1 MNDWQRELDQ
11 LQQQGMLR
19 SLRVVEGGQG
29 PKVYVNGR
37 EALLLCSNNYLG
49 IAGHPALI
57 EKMVEATRELGAGS
71 GASRLVSGTMPTH
84 AALEERIAA
93 FKGTPAALL
102 YNSGYAANTGILQ
115 GLFGPDDVIFS
126 DELNHA
132 SIIDGCRLAQAR
144 TVVYPHCD
152 TAALAALMEREKPNR
167 KGRWLIV
174 TDGVF
179 SMDGDMAPLAELCTL
194 KEANDALLMVDD
206 AHGTGVLG
214 EKGRGTGEHL
224 NCLERI
230 DLHMGTLGKALG
242 CAGAYLAAERPVI
255 DTLINHSRAFIFS
268 TSLPPGVPAAAT
280 AALDLVDSAEGKL
293 LREKLE
299 RNRCQFAESLATG
312 GMDLLG
318 STTQIIPVLTKDP
331 QPTMQM
337 TSRLLEEG
345 IFLQGIRPPTVARGC
360 CRLRATVMASH
371 DALDLEHAAEKIL
384 TIYKEFAG

>member
-1 MNDWQRELDQ
+1 MNNWQEELDELEQ
-11 LQQQGMLR
+11 RGMLR
-19 SLRVVEGGQG
+19 SLRIVEGGQG
-29 PKVYVNGR
+29 PKVRVDGR
-37 EALLLCSNNYLG
+37 EVLLLCSNNYLG

-57 EKMVEATRELGAGS
+57 EKMVGATRELGVGS
-71 GASRLVSGTMPTH
+71 GASRLVSGTLPTH

-93 FKGTPAALL
+93 FKGTAAALL
-102 YNSGYAANTGILQ
+102 FNSGYAANTGILQ

-152 TAALAALMEREKPNR
+152 IAALAALMEQEKPNR

-179 SMDGDMAPLAELCTL
+179 SMDGDMAPLAELCDL
-194 KEANDALLMVDD
+194 KEANDALLLVDD

-242 CAGAYLAAERPVI
+242 CSGAYLAAEQVVI
-255 DTLINHSRAFIFS
+255 DTLINRSRSFIFS
-268 TSLPPGVPAAAT
+268 TSLPPGVPAAGM
-280 AALDLVDSAEGKL
+280 AAFDLVDSEEGRA
-293 LREKLE
+293 LRENLE
-299 RNRCQFAESLATG
+299 RNRVQFAGLLSAG

-331 QPTMQM
+331 DPTMKM
-337 TSRLLEEG
+337 TNRLLEEG
-345 IFLQGIRPPTVARGC
+345 IFLQGIRPPTVASGL

-371 DALDLEHAAEKIL
+371 TAGDLERASEKIL
-384 TIYKEFAG
+384 AVYKEFAG